1 MTSEIHI
8 SGEIDNLLFGYLKDP
23 YYAELEK
30 SINCFHVAQQTPDD
44 FLKIFFSLF
53 LENDI
58 FSEDTNLQK
67 FEKSIDIVKLERYC
81 PNFFAIYQ
89 TILPQEET
97 ERTLLDTS
105 GQENPNPFID
115 MIHDTL
121 ADLEKETGMFGDEYT
136 KKVQER
142 EKRFDEPMV
151 KTEKIRST
159 TYTIHSFLEEIL
171 DSPSHPSQN
180 TNPSFDN
187 QLRMFNG
194 SHLIEFYEDGQK
206 IEESTLEE
214 FFKKN
219 NSFEKDIDFEF
230 DEEKKFIDFDEDT
243 IPNNPD
249 HVRELTYKLLN
260 ELSPT
265 INFRNKIYPHKDG
278 SMYYE
283 YAVSI
288 HFINFFFGNLE
299 GLKDPANYPNY
310 WWEYK
315 KIRYRREREVR
326 VQFYNV
332 SKMIYKIPNK
342 IDRSKLAFLNYSGD
356 WVRPRFENIFS
367 SNSHYNFNYLAYDG
381 IMIKPEEIFYRDK
394 GILIDLTR
402 KEPSRVSEESLPDL
416 WALQVD

>member
-1 MTSEIHI
+1 LTSEIHI

-97 ERTLLDTS
+97 EQTLLDTS

-115 MIHDTL
+115 MIQDTL

-159 TYTIHSFLEEIL
+159 SYTIHTFLEEIL

-180 TNPSFDN
+180 TDPSFDN

-214 FFKKN
+214 YFKKN
-219 NSFEKDIDFEF
+219 DRKEIDFEF
-230 DEEKKFIDFDEDT
+230 DEEKKLIDFYEDN
-243 IPNNPD
+243 IPDNPD
-249 HVRELTYKLLN
+249 QARELTNKLLN
-260 ELSPT
+260 VFSP
-265 INFRNKIYPHKDG
+265 IYQFGSKIYKHNDG
-278 SMYYE
+278 SIFYDNGE
-283 YAVSI
+283 PI
-288 HFINFFFGNLE
+288 HFINFFFN
-299 GLKDPANYPNY
+299 GLQGYQESILKKDQFKDIKYY
-310 WWEYK
+310 
-315 KIRYRREREVR
+315 REREVR

-332 SKMIYKIPNK
+332 SKIIYKIPKK
-342 IDRSKLAFLNYSGD
+342 IQRNKLAYIIYGILWENERFKYIDYGPSG
-356 WVRPRFENIFS
+356 VA
-367 SNSHYNFNYLAYDG
+367 FNYIAYDG
-381 IMIKPEEIFYRDK
+381 IIVKPEEIFYRDK
-394 GILIDLTR
+394 GIRIDLTR
-402 KEPSRVSEESLPDL
+402 KEPLMLNEDWKHIPDL
-416 WALQVD
+416 WALTID

>member
-1 MTSEIHI
+1 MNSEIHI

-30 SINCFHVAQQTPDD
+30 SIICFHVAQQTPDD

-67 FEKSIDIVKLERYC
+67 FEKLIDIVKLERYC

-115 MIHDTL
+115 MLHDTL
-121 ADLEKETGMFGDEYT
+121 ADLEKESPYLGDEFT

-142 EKRFDEPMV
+142 EKKFDEPMV

-159 TYTIHSFLEEIL
+159 TYTIYTFLEEIL

-180 TNPSFDN
+180 TDPGFDN
-187 QLRMFNG
+187 QLRLFNG
-194 SHLIEFYEDGQK
+194 GHLIEFYEDGQK

-219 NSFEKDIDFEF
+219 DPKDIEFEF
-230 DEEKKFIDFDEDT
+230 DEEKKFIDFYEDT
-243 IPNNPD
+243 IPDNPD
-249 HVRELTYKLLN
+249 QVRELTYKLIN
-260 ELSPT
+260 VISP
-265 INFRNKIYPHKDG
+265 ILKFGSIISQNKDG
-278 SMYYE
+278 SMHYQYGQP
-283 YAVSI
+283 I
-288 HFINFFFGNLE
+288 HFINFFFGNLK
-299 GLKDPANYPNY
+299 GARDPANSPNH

-342 IDRSKLAFLNYSGD
+342 IHRNKLAFLDYSNGFRSAYEYID
-356 WVRPRFENIFS
+356 Y
-367 SNSHYNFNYLAYDG
+367 NSGFNFNYIAYDG
-381 IMIKPEEIFYRDK
+381 IIIRPEEIFYRDK
-394 GILIDLTR
+394 GIRIDLTR
-402 KEPSRVSEESLPDL
+402 KEPPQSKEETLPDL
-416 WALQVD
+416 WSLTLD

>member
-67 FEKSIDIVKLERYC
+67 FEKSIDIIKLERYC

-115 MIHDTL
+115 MLHDTL
-121 ADLEKETGMFGDEYT
+121 ADLEKESPYLGDEYT
-136 KKVQER
+136 KKIQER
-142 EKRFDEPMV
+142 EKKFDEPMV

-159 TYTIHSFLEEIL
+159 TYTIHTFLEEIL

-180 TNPSFDN
+180 NDPSFDN

-214 FFKKN
+214 YFKKN
-219 NSFEKDIDFEF
+219 DRKEIDFEF
-230 DEEKKFIDFDEDT
+230 DEEKKLIDFYEDN
-243 IPNNPD
+243 IPDNPD
-249 HVRELTYKLLN
+249 QARELTNKLLN
-260 ELSPT
+260 VFSP
-265 INFRNKIYPHKDG
+265 IYQFGSKIYKHNDG
-278 SMYYE
+278 SIFYDNGE
-283 YAVSI
+283 PI
-288 HFINFFFGNLE
+288 HFINFFFN
-299 GLKDPANYPNY
+299 GLQGYQESILKKDQFKDIKYY
-310 WWEYK
+310 
-315 KIRYRREREVR
+315 REREVR

-332 SKMIYKIPNK
+332 SKIIYKIPEK
-342 IDRSKLAFLNYSGD
+342 IQRNKLAYIIYGILWENERFKYIDYGPSG
-356 WVRPRFENIFS
+356 VA
-367 SNSHYNFNYLAYDG
+367 FNYIAYDG
-381 IMIKPEEIFYRDK
+381 IIVKPEEIFYRDK
-394 GILIDLTR
+394 GIRIDLTR
-402 KEPSRVSEESLPDL
+402 KEPLMLNEDWKHIPDL
-416 WALQVD
+416 WALTID

>member
-67 FEKSIDIVKLERYC
+67 FEKSIDITKLARYC

-105 GQENPNPFID
+105 VQENPNPLID
-115 MIHDTL
+115 MIQDTL

-180 TNPSFDN
+180 TNPNFDN

-206 IEESTLEE
+206 TAENTLDGLDVHKDLYFEYDE
-214 FFKKN
+214 VKKTTAFDSIDAEIDMPN
-219 NSFEKDIDFEF
+219 DPVHVCEIINKLINVISPDTNSGSI
-230 DEEKKFIDFDEDT
+230 
-243 IPNNPD
+243 
-249 HVRELTYKLLN
+249 RQY
-260 ELSPT
+260 
-265 INFRNKIYPHKDG
+265 KDG
-278 SMYYE
+278 SLYFNNYGRP
-283 YAVSI
+283 I
-288 HFINFFFGNLE
+288 HFINFFFGSLE
-299 GLKDPANYPNY
+299 GRRDPANFPNHVY
-310 WWEYK
+310 EFK
-315 KIRYRREREVR
+315 KIKYHRDREVR
-326 VQFYNV
+326 VRFYNV
-332 SKMIYKIPNK
+332 SKIIYKIPNK
-342 IDRSKLAFLNYSGD
+342 IERSKIAFLIYGTESTNGGLG
-356 WVRPRFENIFS
+356 
-367 SNSHYNFNYLAYDG
+367 HFNYIAYDG
-381 IMIKPEEIFYRDK
+381 IIIKPEEIFYRDK
-394 GILIDLTR
+394 GISIDLTR
-402 KEPSRVSEESLPDL
+402 NEKQSMQEAYIPDL
-416 WALQVD
+416 WSLTVD

>member
-1 MTSEIHI
+1 MSSEIHI

-23 YYAELEK
+23 YFAELEK

-67 FEKSIDIVKLERYC
+67 FEKSIDITKLERYC

-115 MIHDTL
+115 MIQDTL

-159 TYTIHSFLEEIL
+159 TYTIYTFLEEIL
-171 DSPSHPSQN
+171 DSPSHPLQN
-180 TNPSFDN
+180 INPNFDN

-206 IEESTLEE
+206 IEECTIEE
-214 FFKKN
+214 YFKKN
-219 NSFEKDIDFEF
+219 DQKEIDFEF
-230 DEEKKFIDFDEDT
+230 DEEKKLIDFYEDN
-243 IPNNPD
+243 IPDNSD
-249 HVRELTYKLLN
+249 QVRELTQKLLN
-260 ELSPT
+260 VFSP
-265 INFRNKIYPHKDG
+265 IYQFGSKIYQHKDG
-278 SMYYE
+278 SIFYDNGE
-283 YAVSI
+283 PT
-288 HFINFFFGNLE
+288 HFINFFFNS
-299 GLKDPANYPNY
+299 LKGYQ
-310 WWEYK
+310 ESIRK
-315 KIRYRREREVR
+315 KDQFKDIKYYREREVR

-332 SKMIYKIPNK
+332 SKIIYKIPKK
-342 IDRSKLAFLNYSGD
+342 IQRNKLAYIIYGILWENERFKYINYG
-356 WVRPRFENIFS
+356 P
-367 SNSHYNFNYLAYDG
+367 SNVAFNYIAYDG
-381 IMIKPEEIFYRDK
+381 IIVKPEETFYRDK
-394 GILIDLTR
+394 GIRIDLTSKDPLMLR
-402 KEPSRVSEESLPDL
+402 DEWKHIPDL
-416 WALQVD
+416 WALTID

>member
-97 ERTLLDTS
+97 EQTLLDTS

-115 MIHDTL
+115 MIQDTL

-159 TYTIHSFLEEIL
+159 TYTIYTFLEEIL

-219 NSFEKDIDFEF
+219 DPKEIEFEF
-230 DEEKKFIDFDEDT
+230 DEEKKFIDFYEDT
-243 IPNNPD
+243 IPDNPD
-249 HVRELTYKLLN
+249 QVRELTYKLIN
-260 ELSPT
+260 VISP
-265 INFRNKIYPHKDG
+265 ILKFGSKISQNKDG
-278 SMYYE
+278 SMHYQYGQP
-283 YAVSI
+283 I
-288 HFINFFFGNLE
+288 HFINFFFENLE
-299 GLKDPANYPNY
+299 GAKD
-310 WWEYK
+310 WRGDFK
-315 KIRYRREREVR
+315 KIRYRQEREVR

-342 IDRSKLAFLNYSGD
+342 IHRSKLAFLDYSND
-356 WVRPRFENIFS
+356 SVRGAYRSIIHCYYPD
-367 SNSHYNFNYLAYDG
+367 FNYIAYDG
-381 IMIKPEEIFYRDK
+381 IIIRPEEIFYRDK
-394 GILIDLTR
+394 GIRIGLTR
-402 KEPSRVSEESLPDL
+402 SGPITSIRGEEVSLPADL
-416 WALQVD
+416 WTLTLD

>member
-58 FSEDTNLQK
+58 FSVDTNLQK
-67 FEKSIDIVKLERYC
+67 FEKSIDIVKLKRYC

-115 MIHDTL
+115 MLHDTL
-121 ADLEKETGMFGDEYT
+121 ADLEKESPYLGDEYT
-136 KKVQER
+136 KKIQER
-142 EKRFDEPMV
+142 ENKFDEPMV

-159 TYTIHSFLEEIL
+159 TYTIHTFLEEIL

-180 TNPSFDN
+180 TDPSFDN

-214 FFKKN
+214 YFKKN
-219 NSFEKDIDFEF
+219 DRKEIDFEF
-230 DEEKKFIDFDEDT
+230 DEEKKLIDFYDDN
-243 IPNNPD
+243 IPDNPD
-249 HVRELTYKLLN
+249 QARELTNKLLN
-260 ELSPT
+260 VFSP
-265 INFRNKIYPHKDG
+265 IYHFGSKIYKHKDG
-278 SMYYE
+278 SIFYDNGE
-283 YAVSI
+283 PT
-288 HFINFFFGNLE
+288 HFINFFFN
-299 GLKDPANYPNY
+299 GLQGYQESILKKDQFKDIKYY
-310 WWEYK
+310 
-315 KIRYRREREVR
+315 REREVR

-332 SKMIYKIPNK
+332 SKIIYKIPKK
-342 IDRSKLAFLNYSGD
+342 IQRNKLAYIIYGILWENE
-356 WVRPRFENIFS
+356 RFKYIDYGPS
-367 SNSHYNFNYLAYDG
+367 SVAFNYIAYDG
-381 IMIKPEEIFYRDK
+381 IIVKPEEIFYRDK
-394 GILIDLTR
+394 GIRIDLTR
-402 KEPSRVSEESLPDL
+402 NEPLMLNEDWKHIPDL
-416 WALQVD
+416 WALTID

>member
-30 SINCFHVAQQTPDD
+30 SINCFHVAQQTSDD

-67 FEKSIDIVKLERYC
+67 FEKSIDIIKLERYC

-115 MIHDTL
+115 MLHDTL
-121 ADLEKETGMFGDEYT
+121 ADLEKESPYLGDEYT
-136 KKVQER
+136 KKIQER
-142 EKRFDEPMV
+142 EKKFDEPMV

-159 TYTIHSFLEEIL
+159 TYTIHTFLEEIL

-180 TNPSFDN
+180 NDPSFDN
-187 QLRMFNG
+187 RLRMFNG

-214 FFKKN
+214 YFKKN
-219 NSFEKDIDFEF
+219 DRKEIDFEF
-230 DEEKKFIDFDEDT
+230 DEEKKLIDFYEDN
-243 IPNNPD
+243 IPDNPD
-249 HVRELTYKLLN
+249 QARELTNKLLN
-260 ELSPT
+260 VFSP
-265 INFRNKIYPHKDG
+265 IYQFGSKIYKHNDG
-278 SMYYE
+278 SIFYDNGE
-283 YAVSI
+283 PI
-288 HFINFFFGNLE
+288 HFINFFFN
-299 GLKDPANYPNY
+299 GLQGYQESILKKDQFKDIKYY
-310 WWEYK
+310 
-315 KIRYRREREVR
+315 REREVR

-332 SKMIYKIPNK
+332 SKIIYKIPEK
-342 IDRSKLAFLNYSGD
+342 IQRNKLAYIIYGILWENERFKYIDYGPSG
-356 WVRPRFENIFS
+356 VA
-367 SNSHYNFNYLAYDG
+367 FNYIAYDG
-381 IMIKPEEIFYRDK
+381 IIVKPEEIFYRDK
-394 GILIDLTR
+394 GIRIDLTR
-402 KEPSRVSEESLPDL
+402 KEPLMLNEDWKHIPDL
-416 WALQVD
+416 WALTID

>member
-159 TYTIHSFLEEIL
+159 TYTIYTFLEEIL

-219 NSFEKDIDFEF
+219 DPKEIEFEF
-230 DEEKKFIDFDEDT
+230 DEEKKFIDFYEDT
-243 IPNNPD
+243 IPDNPD
-249 HVRELTYKLLN
+249 QVRELTYKLIN
-260 ELSPT
+260 VISP
-265 INFRNKIYPHKDG
+265 ILKFGSVISQNKD
-278 SMYYE
+278 
-283 YAVSI
+283 
-288 HFINFFFGNLE
+288 
-299 GLKDPANYPNY
+299 
-310 WWEYK
+310 
-315 KIRYRREREVR
+315 
-326 VQFYNV
+326 
-332 SKMIYKIPNK
+332 
-342 IDRSKLAFLNYSGD
+342 
-356 WVRPRFENIFS
+356 
-367 SNSHYNFNYLAYDG
+367 
-381 IMIKPEEIFYRDK
+381 
-394 GILIDLTR
+394 
-402 KEPSRVSEESLPDL
+402 
-416 WALQVD
+416 

>member
-1 MTSEIHI
+1 LISEIHI

-30 SINCFHVAQQTPDD
+30 SINCFHLEQQTPDD

-67 FEKSIDIVKLERYC
+67 FENSIYITKLERYC

-97 ERTLLDTS
+97 EQTLLDSS
-105 GQENPNPFID
+105 GQENLNPFID
-115 MIHDTL
+115 MLHDTL
-121 ADLEKETGMFGDEYT
+121 ADLEKESPYLGDEYT

-151 KTEKIRST
+151 KTKKIRST
-159 TYTIHSFLEEIL
+159 SYTIHTFLEEIL

-180 TNPSFDN
+180 TDPSFDN

-214 FFKKN
+214 YFKKN
-219 NSFEKDIDFEF
+219 DRKEIDFEF
-230 DEEKKFIDFDEDT
+230 DEEKKLIDFYEDN
-243 IPNNPD
+243 IPDNPD
-249 HVRELTYKLLN
+249 QARELTNKLLN
-260 ELSPT
+260 VFSP
-265 INFRNKIYPHKDG
+265 IYQFGSKIYKHNDG
-278 SMYYE
+278 SIFYDNGE
-283 YAVSI
+283 PI
-288 HFINFFFGNLE
+288 HFINFFFN
-299 GLKDPANYPNY
+299 GLQGYQESILKKDQFKDIKYY
-310 WWEYK
+310 
-315 KIRYRREREVR
+315 REREVR

-332 SKMIYKIPNK
+332 SKIIYKIPKK
-342 IDRSKLAFLNYSGD
+342 IQRNKLAYIIYGILWENERFKYIDYGPSG
-356 WVRPRFENIFS
+356 VA
-367 SNSHYNFNYLAYDG
+367 FNYIAYDG
-381 IMIKPEEIFYRDK
+381 IIVKPEEIFYRDK
-394 GILIDLTR
+394 GIRIDLTR
-402 KEPSRVSEESLPDL
+402 NEPLMLNEDWKHIPDL
-416 WALQVD
+416 WALTID

>member
-67 FEKSIDIVKLERYC
+67 FEKSIDIIKLERYC

-115 MIHDTL
+115 MLHDTL
-121 ADLEKETGMFGDEYT
+121 ADLEKESPYLGDEYT
-136 KKVQER
+136 KKIQER
-142 EKRFDEPMV
+142 EKKFDEPMV

-159 TYTIHSFLEEIL
+159 TYTIHTFLEEIL

-180 TNPSFDN
+180 TDPSFDN

-214 FFKKN
+214 YFKKN
-219 NSFEKDIDFEF
+219 DRKEIDFEF
-230 DEEKKFIDFDEDT
+230 DEEKKLIDFYEDN
-243 IPNNPD
+243 IPDNPD
-249 HVRELTYKLLN
+249 QARELTNKLLN
-260 ELSPT
+260 VFSP
-265 INFRNKIYPHKDG
+265 IYQFGSKIYKHKDG
-278 SMYYE
+278 SIFYDNGE
-283 YAVSI
+283 PT
-288 HFINFFFGNLE
+288 HFINFFFN
-299 GLKDPANYPNY
+299 GLQGYQESILKKDQFKDIKYY
-310 WWEYK
+310 
-315 KIRYRREREVR
+315 REREVR

-332 SKMIYKIPNK
+332 SKIIYKIPKKIQRNK
-342 IDRSKLAFLNYSGD
+342 LTYIIYGILWENERFKYIDYG
-356 WVRPRFENIFS
+356 PS
-367 SNSHYNFNYLAYDG
+367 SVAFNYIAYDG
-381 IMIKPEEIFYRDK
+381 IIVKPEEIFYRDK
-394 GILIDLTR
+394 GIRIDLTR
-402 KEPSRVSEESLPDL
+402 NEPLMLNEDWKHIPDL
-416 WALQVD
+416 WALTID

>member
-67 FEKSIDIVKLERYC
+67 FEKSIDIIKLERYC

-115 MIHDTL
+115 MLHDTL
-121 ADLEKETGMFGDEYT
+121 ADLEKESPYLGDEYT
-136 KKVQER
+136 KKIQER
-142 EKRFDEPMV
+142 EKKFDEPMV

-159 TYTIHSFLEEIL
+159 TYTIHTFLEEIL

-180 TNPSFDN
+180 NDPSFDN
-187 QLRMFNG
+187 RLRMFNG

-214 FFKKN
+214 YFKKN
-219 NSFEKDIDFEF
+219 DRKEIDFEF
-230 DEEKKFIDFDEDT
+230 DEEKKLIDFYEDN
-243 IPNNPD
+243 IPDNPD
-249 HVRELTYKLLN
+249 QARELTNKLLN
-260 ELSPT
+260 VFSP
-265 INFRNKIYPHKDG
+265 IYQFGSKIYKHNDG
-278 SMYYE
+278 SIFYDNGE
-283 YAVSI
+283 PI
-288 HFINFFFGNLE
+288 HFINFFFN
-299 GLKDPANYPNY
+299 GLQGYQESILKKDQFKDIKYY
-310 WWEYK
+310 
-315 KIRYRREREVR
+315 REREVR

-332 SKMIYKIPNK
+332 SKIIYKIPEK
-342 IDRSKLAFLNYSGD
+342 IQRNKLAYIIYGILWENERFKYIDYGPSG
-356 WVRPRFENIFS
+356 VA
-367 SNSHYNFNYLAYDG
+367 FNYIAYDG
-381 IMIKPEEIFYRDK
+381 IIVKPEEIFYRDK
-394 GILIDLTR
+394 GIRIDLTR
-402 KEPSRVSEESLPDL
+402 KEPLMLNEDWKHIPDL
-416 WALQVD
+416 WALTID

>member
-115 MIHDTL
+115 MIQDTL

-159 TYTIHSFLEEIL
+159 SYTIHTFLEEIL

-180 TNPSFDN
+180 TDPSFDN

-214 FFKKN
+214 YFKKN
-219 NSFEKDIDFEF
+219 DQKEIDFEF
-230 DEEKKFIDFDEDT
+230 DEEKKLIDFYEDN
-243 IPNNPD
+243 IPDNPD
-249 HVRELTYKLLN
+249 QARELTNKLLN
-260 ELSPT
+260 VFSP
-265 INFRNKIYPHKDG
+265 IYQFGSKIYKHNDG
-278 SMYYE
+278 SIFYDNGE
-283 YAVSI
+283 PI
-288 HFINFFFGNLE
+288 HFINFFFN
-299 GLKDPANYPNY
+299 GLQGYQESILKKDQFKDIKYY
-310 WWEYK
+310 
-315 KIRYRREREVR
+315 REREVR

-332 SKMIYKIPNK
+332 SKIIYKIPKK
-342 IDRSKLAFLNYSGD
+342 IQRNKLAYIIYGILWENERFKYIDYGPSG
-356 WVRPRFENIFS
+356 VA
-367 SNSHYNFNYLAYDG
+367 FNYIAYDG
-381 IMIKPEEIFYRDK
+381 IIVKPEEIFYRDK
-394 GILIDLTR
+394 GIRIDLTR
-402 KEPSRVSEESLPDL
+402 KEPLMLNEDWKHIPDL
-416 WALQVD
+416 WALTID

>member
-1 MTSEIHI
+1 LTSEIHI

-67 FEKSIDIVKLERYC
+67 FEKSIDIIKLERYC

-115 MIHDTL
+115 MLHDTL
-121 ADLEKETGMFGDEYT
+121 ADLEKESPYLGDEYT
-136 KKVQER
+136 KKIQER
-142 EKRFDEPMV
+142 EKKFDEPMV

-159 TYTIHSFLEEIL
+159 TYTIHTFLEEIL

-180 TNPSFDN
+180 NDPSFDN

-214 FFKKN
+214 YFKKN
-219 NSFEKDIDFEF
+219 DRKEIDFEF
-230 DEEKKFIDFDEDT
+230 DEEKKLIDFYEDN
-243 IPNNPD
+243 IPDNPD
-249 HVRELTYKLLN
+249 QARELTNKLLN
-260 ELSPT
+260 VFSP
-265 INFRNKIYPHKDG
+265 IYQFGSKIYKHNDG
-278 SMYYE
+278 SIFYDNGE
-283 YAVSI
+283 PI
-288 HFINFFFGNLE
+288 HFINFFFN
-299 GLKDPANYPNY
+299 GLQGYQESILKKDQFKDIKYY
-310 WWEYK
+310 
-315 KIRYRREREVR
+315 REREVR

-332 SKMIYKIPNK
+332 SKIIYKIPEK
-342 IDRSKLAFLNYSGD
+342 IQRNKLAYIIYGILWENERFKYIDYGPSG
-356 WVRPRFENIFS
+356 VA
-367 SNSHYNFNYLAYDG
+367 FNYIAYDG
-381 IMIKPEEIFYRDK
+381 IIVKPEEIFYRDK
-394 GILIDLTR
+394 GIRIDLTR
-402 KEPSRVSEESLPDL
+402 KEPLMLNEDWKHIPDL
-416 WALQVD
+416 WALTID

>member
-8 SGEIDNLLFGYLKDP
+8 SGEIDNILFGYLKDP

-30 SINCFHVAQQTPDD
+30 SINCFHVAQQMPDD

-97 ERTLLDTS
+97 EQTLLDTS

-115 MIHDTL
+115 MIQDTL

-159 TYTIHSFLEEIL
+159 SYTIHTFLEEIL

-180 TNPSFDN
+180 NDPSFDN

-206 IEESTLEE
+206 IEECTLEE
-214 FFKKN
+214 YFKKN
-219 NSFEKDIDFEF
+219 DQKEFDFEF
-230 DEEKKFIDFDEDT
+230 DEEKKFIDFYEDA
-243 IPNNPD
+243 IPDNPD
-249 HVRELTYKLLN
+249 QACGLTDKLLN
-260 ELSPT
+260 VASP
-265 INFRNKIYPHKDG
+265 ICRFGSKIYQHKDG
-278 SMYYE
+278 SIFYDNGE
-283 YAVSI
+283 PT
-288 HFINFFFGNLE
+288 HFINFFFN
-299 GLKDPANYPNY
+299 GLQGYQESILKKDQFKDIKYY
-310 WWEYK
+310 
-315 KIRYRREREVR
+315 REREVR

-332 SKMIYKIPNK
+332 SKIIYKIPKK
-342 IDRSKLAFLNYSGD
+342 IQRNKLAYIIYGILWENE
-356 WVRPRFENIFS
+356 RFKYIDYGPS
-367 SNSHYNFNYLAYDG
+367 SVAFNYIAYDG
-381 IMIKPEEIFYRDK
+381 IIVKPEEIFYRDK
-394 GILIDLTR
+394 GIRIDLTR
-402 KEPSRVSEESLPDL
+402 KEPLMLNEDWKHIPDL
-416 WALQVD
+416 WALTID